1 LLCYLT
7 DSEADGS
14 TSRSGS
20 SKKNN
25 AFLKKNP
32 ALHSS
37 NAQDRIDELAEGINV
52 LSKRLSR
59 RQAISTGVGVA
70 AGVVGGLVIGGA
82 AGYLAKPSTGATT
95 ISTATVT
102 SPPVTSTITSTLT
115 STLTTTLSSVSSS
128 ATVGP
133 GIDYYWEPSLS
144 GLTVNYVAGS
154 APEHVTIDPTFAL
167 FTKETGITV
176 NEDLTTA
183 CVGTIGANMFAAGS
197 NEYDVLDAGLLA
209 AQAYT
214 WWKSNY
220 IVPWSNFFD
229 ITPAG
234 WNSTDV
240 LPLLQTAC
248 STYPTDDPANVLL
261 CLPLNLAINCMY
273 YNLADW
279 SGAGFDTPL
288 PGTVQLDGN
297 PTSGQPVTYDEIM
310 PTLNKLQ
317 GNGKYSYNV
326 ETSSPVSNI
335 AYGQTIMW
343 TYGANWLTKD
353 FTPNFTNQNV
363 MDGFQLYLDLSQKFC
378 PDPIN
383 MNDAEWSSLGSS
395 GEIISGQ
402 WTYNAYD
409 TIFGSGS
416 AEAPATFPA
425 CLPPAVNNSATFIAG
440 QCPVINAFS
449 SSLQQK
455 AAWSLISFMSSPRMM
470 TVYNG
475 MGTTGWRP
483 SVVASPAATAAANGN
498 YALQWA
504 HSAALE
510 LANGG
515 LMGGSAGSNNTLAS
529 EIFIKMPDSLTLVLA
544 VGNELAKVQAGNET
558 LAQGMENLQTSTVS
572 ILQQAGVY
580 NTSYPFGT

>member
-1 LLCYLT
+1 MASAV
-7 DSEADGS
+7 DDDASS
-14 TSRSGS
+14 SGS
-20 SKKNN
+20 GRPAKKNTDHN
-25 AFLKKNP
+25 SKEQRKL
-32 ALHSS
+32 
-37 NAQDRIDELAEGINV
+37 DELNDGIDF

-59 RQAISTGVGVA
+59 RQAIATGAVA
-70 AGVVGGLVIGGA
+70 AAAVVGGLAIGGA
-82 AGYLAKPSTGATT
+82 AGYLLKPSTAGTT
-95 ISTATVT
+95 TATATVT
-102 SPPVTSTITSTLT
+102 STLPGPTVTQTVTSTPTVSSSTL
-115 STLTTTLSSVSSS
+115 SSIISSVSSS
-128 ATVGP
+128 MTGGP
-133 GIDYYWEPSLS
+133 GIDYYYDPSLS

-154 APEHVTIDPTFAL
+154 APEHITIDPTFAL

-176 NEDLTTA
+176 NEDLTTS
-183 CVGTIGANMFAAGS
+183 CVGTIGDTMFAASS

-220 IVPWSNFFD
+220 IVPWANFFD

-234 WNSTDV
+234 WDSSDI

-248 STYPTDDPANVLL
+248 STYPTDDPPNLLL
-261 CLPLNLAINCMY
+261 CAPLNLAINCMY
-273 YNLADW
+273 YNLAAW

-288 PGTVQLDGN
+288 PGTVQLNGN

-310 PTLNKLQ
+310 PTLTKLQ

-353 FTPNFTNQNV
+353 FTPNFTNQDV
-363 MDGFQLYLDLSQKFC
+363 MDGFQLYLDLSQKFA
-378 PDPIN
+378 PDPTN

-395 GEIISGQ
+395 GEITSGQ

-416 AEAPATFPA
+416 AETPATFPA

-440 QCPVINAFS
+440 QCPVVNAFS
-449 SSLQQK
+449 SPQQQK

-470 TVYNG
+470 AVYNS

-483 SVVASPAATAAANGN
+483 SIVTSPAATAAANGN
-498 YALQWA
+498 YPLQWSHA
-504 HSAALE
+504 AALE

-515 LMGGSAGSNNTLAS
+515 LLGGSSAGSNNTLAS
-529 EIFIKMPDSLTLVLA
+529 EIFIKMPDSLTLVIA
-544 VGNELAKVQAGNET
+544 VGTELGKIQAGSET
-558 LAQGMENLQTSTVS
+558 LAQGMENLQSSTVS
-572 ILQQAGVY
+572 ILKTAGVY
-580 NTSYPFGT
+580 GTSYPFGT